1 MILSLLFTYV
11 VANRCV
17 TDRLIFLDNT
27 LKGIIK
33 RFEDEFPETRE
44 SIDSAVSMTGDAQ
57 PGHVLGSSPSSTD
70 ADLFPPAVTSDA
82 EDEPDVNIR
91 PPPLSRS
98 SSIISTTSKALA
110 DEEGRVLRAGHKF
123 RTGIVK
129 PEPSV
134 PSPGVEMVSADPNHA
149 RVLHEMLVELG
160 DEDLLQKAEQMGAAR
175 VFQED
180 KDHVLRRL
188 READPEHWERFA
200 ESQEMARKNVKV
212 DDEKYG
218 KPPVIESIMAAAKES
233 NQDDEEAVVVD

>member
-1 MILSLLFTYV
+1 MITT
-11 VANRCV
+11 NG
-17 TDRLIFLDNT
+17 TIDRLLFLDNT

-44 SIDSAVSMTGDAQ
+44 SVDSAVSMSPDSEPNQ
-57 PGHVLGSSPSSTD
+57 VLGSSPSSTD
-70 ADLFPPAVTSDA
+70 ADLFQPAVMSDA
-82 EDEPDVNIR
+82 EDEPDFNIK

-98 SSIISTTSKALA
+98 SSIISSTSKALA
-110 DEEGRVLRAGHKF
+110 EEEGRVLRAGHKF

-129 PEPSV
+129 PEPCM
-134 PSPGVEMVSADPNHA
+134 PSPGVDLVSADPKHA

-160 DEDLLQKAEQMGAAR
+160 DEDLLQKADEMGAAY

-188 READPEHWERFA
+188 READPEHWERFT

-212 DDEKYG
+212 DDDKCG
-218 KPPVIESIMAAAKES
+218 KPSVEEVAAGDKEV
-233 NQDDEEAVVVD
+233 NQEIEEAVVVD